1 MLPAS
6 NPTVGEADID
16 DEETLKVLQHITCGN
31 FEVRVS
37 DWIYEYRRKFQPI
50 LPFLYLGPFTSAKD
64 VAALTKEGMTML
76 LVIRDTRSAMCGFLS
91 GKKTAEK
98 LGIQHTAVDVD
109 GNAQLINYGFPKAT
123 RIINGHLVM
132 KYKELPQRQSLSDE
146 LSKTCGKVLVFCE
159 SGNERSAAVVAAYI
173 MAMYEVNVIT
183 AIQYLQTQR
192 FCIAFDD
199 GLKNLLLNYQQILE
213 ARRGVLGAQRSSSQ
227 TVNQLPT
234 VLSNAVTKRRID
246 DVDKDDYDMFGMDD
260 PDDVARFEN
269 RSAFAPFHDE

>member
-1 MLPAS
+1 M
-6 NPTVGEADID
+6 V
-16 DEETLKVLQHITCGN
+16 KVLRHITGGK
-31 FEVRVS
+31 FEVHVS
-37 DWIYEYRRKFQPI
+37 DWTYEYRRKFQPI

-64 VAALTKEGMTML
+64 VAALTKEGITML

-91 GKKTAEK
+91 GKKTADT
-98 LGIQHTAVDVD
+98 LGIHHAAVDVD
-109 GNAQLINYGFPKAT
+109 GNAQLISYGFPKAT

-132 KYKELPQRQSLSDE
+132 KYKELPQSQTMSDE
-146 LSKTCGKVLVFCE
+146 HPPIIPQTCGKVLVFCE
-159 SGNERSAAVVAAYI
+159 SGNERSAAVVAAYL

-213 ARRGVLGAQRSSSQ
+213 ARRGVLGAQRTNSQ
-227 TVNQLPT
+227 TVSQLPT
-234 VLSNAVTKRRID
+234 VLSKAVTKRRID
-246 DVDKDDYDMFGMDD
+246 DVDKEDYDMSGMDD

-269 RSAFAPFHDE
+269 RGSFAPFHNE